1 MGDIK
6 WFRFLNNKDRDSLN
20 RHYDPR
26 SGLVVRQER
35 VDGNYYAY
43 FRNHVDFAT
52 KTRKLPK
59 NFHEVVIGRQ
69 KPRFDFD
76 KAKTREE
83 LDKAVEEVCLAAMK
97 IVPLVK
103 PENFIYFT
111 SHRIDN
117 PKLLDKYSAHLVIND
132 YYYRN
137 HVQNRELFNL
147 VSKEISPESLAI
159 LDGGVYSSVQCF
171 RMLGNS
177 KLGETRPKKYEKLV
191 LQGQEYAFTTKYER
205 MYDMELL
212 RASLL
217 GQVEGCS
224 LLPDLVDESRPEGH
238 EDLEDEVVREVMKFC
253 RGKIRD
259 FPFRKRSVEGNMIM
273 LQRVHPSFCP
283 GCKRIHENENPYIKI
298 NVIDIYFVCRRGRPI
313 YLGQLGENCRKPLF
327 FEEHESLSTKF
338 CLF

>member
-1 MGDIK
+1 MGDIR

-20 RHYDPR
+20 RHYALS
-26 SGLVVRQER
+26 SGLIVRQER
-35 VDGNYYAY
+35 PDGNYYAY

-52 KTRKLPK
+52 KTRRLPK
-59 NFHEVVIGRQ
+59 NFHEVVMGRQ

-76 KAKTREE
+76 KAKSKEE
-83 LDKAVEEVCLAAMK
+83 LDKAVEEVCLAVMK
-97 IVPLVK
+97 LVPLIR

-111 SHRIDN
+111 SHRIGKVDL
-117 PKLLDKYSAHLVIND
+117 PDKYSAHLVINN

-137 HVQNRELFNL
+137 HTQTRELFNL

-171 RMLGNS
+171 RILGNS
-177 KLGETRPKKYEKLV
+177 KLGETRAKKYEKLF
-191 LQGQEYAFTTKYER
+191 LGNQEYAFTTKYER

-217 GQVEGCS
+217 GQVDGCS
-224 LLPDLVDESRPEGH
+224 LLPDLIDESRPESQ
-238 EDLEDEVVREVMKFC
+238 EDLEDDVVREVMRFC
-253 RGKIRD
+253 RNRIRD

-273 LQRVHPSFCP
+273 LQRVHPSLCP

-313 YLGQLGENCRKPLF
+313 YLGQLGEDCRDPLP
-327 FEEHESLSTKF
+327 FEEKEGVSTKF
-338 CLF
+338 SLF

>member
-1 MGDIK
+1 MGDIR

-20 RHYDPR
+20 RHYALG
-26 SGLVVRQER
+26 SGLIVRQER
-35 VDGNYYAY
+35 NDGNQYAY

-52 KTRKLPK
+52 KTRKLAK
-59 NFHEVVIGRQ
+59 NFHEVVMGRQ
-69 KPRFDFD
+69 KPHFDFD

-83 LDKAVEEVCLAAMK
+83 LDRAVEEVCLATMK
-97 IVPLVK
+97 IVPMVQ

-111 SHRIDN
+111 SHRTGSAN
-117 PKLLDKYSAHLVIND
+117 LEDKFSAHLVVNS

-137 HVQNRELFNL
+137 HTQARELFNL

-171 RMLGNS
+171 RMLGSS
-177 KLGETRPKKYEKLV
+177 KLGETRPKKYERLL
-191 LQGQEYAFTTKYER
+191 LQGQEYAFVTKYER

-217 GQVEGCS
+217 GQVDGCS
-224 LLPDLVDESRPEGH
+224 LLPDLIDESRQESQ

-259 FPFRKRSVEGNMIM
+259 FPFRKRSVEGNMIA
-273 LQRVHPSFCP
+273 LQRVHPSLCP
-283 GCKRIHENENPYIKI
+283 GCKRIHESENPYIKI
-298 NVIDIYFVCRRGRPI
+298 NVIDIYFVCRRGRPV
-313 YLGQLGENCRKPLF
+313 YLGQLGENCRKPLP
-327 FEEHESLSTKF
+327 FEEKESTSGKF
-338 CLF
+338 SRF